1 MLCRACGFE
10 KQLVVPGEGETI
22 AYAQLVFGHSMI
34 MPGSASTHSGGYDD
48 LVSTPA
54 EAGTNTQSAY
64 VIVEDADAH
73 YASAK
78 AAGAKM
84 VLDIQDQ
91 DYGGRGHTCKD
102 LEGYVWSFG
111 DYDPWAH

>member
-1 MLCRACGFE
+1 M
-10 KQLVVPGEGETI
+10 PGEGETI
-22 AYAQLVFGHSMI
+22 AHAQLVFGHGMI
-34 MPGSASTHSGGYDD
+34 MLGSASTHGGGYDD

-78 AAGAKM
+78 AAGAEM
-84 VLDIQDQ
+84 VLDIQGQ
-91 DYGGRGHTCKD
+91 DYGGRGYTCKD

>member
-10 KQLVVPGEGETI
+10 KQLVVLREGETI
-22 AYAQLVFGHSMI
+22 AHAQLVFGHSMI

>member
-1 MLCRACGFE
+1 
-10 KQLVVPGEGETI
+10 
-22 AYAQLVFGHSMI
+22 MI
-34 MPGSASTHSGGYDD
+34 MLGSANTNGGGYDD
-48 LVSTPA
+48 LVSAPA
-54 EAGTNTQSAY
+54 EAGTNSQSAY

-78 AAGAKM
+78 AAGAEM

-91 DYGGRGHTCKD
+91 DYRGRGDTCTD

-111 DYDPWAH
+111 DYDPWTH